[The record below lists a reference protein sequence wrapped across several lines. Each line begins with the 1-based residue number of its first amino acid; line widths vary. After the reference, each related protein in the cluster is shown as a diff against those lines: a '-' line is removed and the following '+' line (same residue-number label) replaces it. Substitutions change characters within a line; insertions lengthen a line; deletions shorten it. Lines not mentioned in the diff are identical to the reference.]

1 MMFFTDVLGDVYRKS
16 DVLSMRYD
24 RDKST
29 DGRLIYRA
37 ELDTTAMEVW
47 VDDDTR
53 AEIEQYAGDVRSV
66 IVPTDGQYDLIV
78 AAANSQLPS
87 IRTPIIAWRVQ
98 GDRVK
103 PVTAVGEAVGED
115 FSIISTRN
123 GSIWRTGHPE
133 GLLHRQWLKEVFKH
147 RAGIDDMETG
157 DIESGD

>member
-16 DVLSMRYD
+16 DVLSMHYD
-24 RDKST
+24 KDKSQV
-29 DGRLIYRA
+29 GKWLYRVV
-37 ELDTTAMEVW
+37 LDTTGMEVW
-47 VDDDTR
+47 VTS
-53 AEIEQYAGDVRSV
+53 AEQEEIEQYAGDVRSV

-98 GDRVK
+98 GNRVK
-103 PVTAVGEAVGED
+103 PITAVGEAVGED